1 MFRSI
6 HLLQIVS
13 FQAFDIPKADNSTIS
28 YEASPYIGHYRE
40 YPLPGEYVEYFAG
53 KKEMKFIFYLSPL
66 L

>member
-13 FQAFDIPKADNSTIS
+13 FQAFDIPKADNSTI
-28 YEASPYIGHYRE
+28 IGHYRE
-40 YPLPGEYVEYFAG
+40 YPLPGECVEYFAG
-53 KKEMKFIFYLSPL
+53 KKEMKFIFYLSHL